1 MTVDIAFFGVYVPL
15 LPPQI
20 TGHPDLNATTHGSCG
35 GYDCPGNDGSF
46 FMFKDGESEV
56 GGRPTYAL

>member
-1 MTVDIAFFGVYVPL
+1 MTIPIDMYVPF

-20 TGHPDLNATTHGSCG
+20 TRYPDLNATAHAGCG
-35 GYDCPGNDGSF
+35 GYKGPGNDGSF
-46 FMFKDGESEV
+46 LVFEDGESEV